1 MFVKPK
7 PTQSRGQNI
16 ATNGAE
22 WVETTLPDNLHPV
35 LHSLVVPWPACC
47 WFDNVASPSSRWAD
61 DVAPTSLNEGPG
73 EGRGASAGDCVVF
86 HLGMKHRLVDGWASG
101 GASRRS
107 G

>member
-1 MFVKPK
+1 MYLSSSPGAPVEVQGKSREGPGYVFVKPK

-47 WFDNVASPSSRWAD
+47 WFDNVASPILE
-61 DVAPTSLNEGPG
+61 VG
-73 EGRGASAGDCVVF
+73 
-86 HLGMKHRLVDGWASG
+86 
-101 GASRRS
+101 
-107 G
+107 